1 MFSGVNKY
9 IYSHTET
16 RERKNEAERSGYGEF
31 ARPCTQ
37 AANSALVQRNQNKN
51 QSNADLFRKNDRMVT
66 KYMVYEYRPDEKPK
80 NVTLLETYQIAD
92 VVKLLAGL
100 YSDGG

>member
-1 MFSGVNKY
+1 MANLRALAYKLQKALLANGVKIKINQMQA
-9 IYSHTET
+9 YS
-16 RERKNEAERSGYGEF
+16 ERM
-31 ARPCTQ
+31 
-37 AANSALVQRNQNKN
+37 
-51 QSNADLFRKNDRMVT
+51 DRMVT
-66 KYMVYEYRPDEKPK
+66 KYVVYRYSPDEKPK

>member
-1 MFSGVNKY
+1 MANLRALAYKLQNALLANGVKIKINQMQA
-9 IYSHTET
+9 YS
-16 RERKNEAERSGYGEF
+16 ERM
-31 ARPCTQ
+31 
-37 AANSALVQRNQNKN
+37 
-51 QSNADLFRKNDRMVT
+51 DRMVT
-66 KYMVYEYRPDEKPK
+66 KYVVYEYRPDEKPK

>member
-1 MFSGVNKY
+1 MANLRALAYKLQSALLHNGIKIKINQMQ
-9 IYSHTET
+9 IYSA
-16 RERKNEAERSGYGEF
+16 KM
-31 ARPCTQ
+31 
-37 AANSALVQRNQNKN
+37 
-51 QSNADLFRKNDRMVT
+51 DRMVT
-66 KYMVYEYRPDEKPK
+66 KYMVSEYRSDEKPK

>member
-1 MFSGVNKY
+1 MASLRALVNKLQTALLHKGVK
-9 IYSHTET
+9 IKINQMLTYS
-16 RERKNEAERSGYGEF
+16 A
-31 ARPCTQ
+31 
-37 AANSALVQRNQNKN
+37 
-51 QSNADLFRKNDRMVT
+51 KNDRMVT
-66 KYMVYEYRPDEKPK
+66 KYVVYEYRPDEKPK

>member
-37 AANSALVQRNQNKN
+37 AAN
-51 QSNADLFRKNDRMVT
+51 
-66 KYMVYEYRPDEKPK
+66 EYRPDEKSK

>member
-1 MFSGVNKY
+1 MANLRALAYKLQNALLANGVKIKINQMQA
-9 IYSHTET
+9 YS
-16 RERKNEAERSGYGEF
+16 ERM
-31 ARPCTQ
+31 
-37 AANSALVQRNQNKN
+37 
-51 QSNADLFRKNDRMVT
+51 DRMVA
-66 KYMVYEYRPDEKPK
+66 KYVVYEYRPDEKPK

>member
-1 MFSGVNKY
+1 MNVRRMMNKLVLA
-9 IYSHTET
+9 INLRGRRVKINQVQKYS
-16 RERKNEAERSGYGEF
+16 ERCG
-31 ARPCTQ
+31 
-37 AANSALVQRNQNKN
+37 
-51 QSNADLFRKNDRMVT
+51 RMVT

-92 VVKLLAGL
+92 VVKLLAGI

>member
-1 MFSGVNKY
+1 MASLRALAHKLQTALLYHGIKIKINQMQT
-9 IYSHTET
+9 YS
-16 RERKNEAERSGYGEF
+16 A
-31 ARPCTQ
+31 
-37 AANSALVQRNQNKN
+37 
-51 QSNADLFRKNDRMVT
+51 KNDRMVT

-92 VVKLLAGL
+92 VVKLLASR

>member
-1 MFSGVNKY
+1 MASL
-9 IYSHTET
+9 
-16 RERKNEAERSGYGEF
+16 R
-31 ARPCTQ
+31 
-37 AANSALVQRNQNKN
+37 ALAHKLQT
-51 QSNADLFRKNDRMVT
+51 AKNDRMVT

>member
-1 MFSGVNKY
+1 MASLRALAHKLQTALLYNGLKININQMQ
-9 IYSHTET
+9 IYS
-16 RERKNEAERSGYGEF
+16 A
-31 ARPCTQ
+31 
-37 AANSALVQRNQNKN
+37 
-51 QSNADLFRKNDRMVT
+51 KNDRMVT
-66 KYMVYEYRPDEKPK
+66 KYMVYEYRPDGKPK